1 MKQLKKVFSSVDA
14 IIWFILAFL
23 IVAMIAVPNFATMNN
38 FREYSQPVMCFA
50 YCSMRRTL
58 CSA

>member
-38 FREYSQPVMCFA
+38 FKNILSQSCVLLTVA
-50 YCSMRRTL
+50 
-58 CSA
+58 